1 MNQQVIST
9 TDSHF
14 LQIKIDFVIKY
25 IKKENY
31 ALD

>member
-1 MNQQVIST
+1 MNIKQKMFYY
-9 TDSHF
+9 F